1 MRWENI
7 FVDNNLFS
15 EVCEERI
22 FENIIFSGSPP
33 ACPLHGLRDE
43 LNNEEDDR
51 VCDENQDQGVE
62 ELHQDHGRGAANP
75 DGVSS

>member
-1 MRWENI
+1 MYLLTIFYSVRCAKRLYENI
-7 FVDNNLFS
+7 LFS
-15 EVCEERI
+15 A
-22 FENIIFSGSPP
+22 SPP

-43 LNNEEDDR
+43 LDDEEDDR
-51 VCDENQDQGVE
+51 VCDEDQDQGVE

>member
-7 FVDNNLFS
+7 FVDNILFS

-22 FENIIFSGSPP
+22 FENIIFSASPP

-43 LNNEEDDR
+43 LNDEEDDR
-51 VCDENQDQGVE
+51 VCDEN
-62 ELHQDHGRGAANP
+62 
-75 DGVSS
+75 